1 MRQSHVEKSMKV
13 VGFDFFSDSSWFHG
27 LSESNGRLTET
38 FLKKTGLASMPTEKK
53 MISIH
58 VNTKVSRLCVP
69 LTHEAMWGL
78 GWSLWA
84 GLPWIWCQARWMG
97 VAKWK
102 VMTTWAAAHAS
113 QDSYLKSVWE
123 SLAQLEQP
131 WTQDA
136 LIHSRCLIRKVS
148 VHWHISPA
156 AFLCWEGLSNKCPLT
171 YQTQAQVDL
180 RCERYH
186 GELSPGLGCLTIW
199 RFQKL
204 VVESW
209 K

>member
-1 MRQSHVEKSMKV
+1 MCISHTW
-13 VGFDFFSDSSWFHG
+13 SS
-27 LSESNGRLTET
+27 
-38 FLKKTGLASMPTEKK
+38 
-53 MISIH
+53 
-58 VNTKVSRLCVP
+58 
-69 LTHEAMWGL
+69 EAMSGL

-84 GLPWIWCQARWMG
+84 GLRWIWCQAHWVDR
-97 VAKWK
+97 VATWK
-102 VMTTWAAAHAS
+102 VMMMTWAMAAHAWS

-136 LIHSRCLIRKVS
+136 FKMFDSQGFGGQTLDRGLNIGTFPQLVHFYVEKVYLTS
-148 VHWHISPA
+148 VLWCIK
-156 AFLCWEGLSNKCPLT
+156 E
-171 YQTQAQVDL
+171 TQAQVDL